1 MKEFVKLSVCGNY
14 SGKFEKM
21 VVRKEQIQSVSE
33 KQKGWD
39 DCYGAKS
46 VISITINGQEETL
59 YSDDSLD
66 EVLEILNG

>member
-14 SGKFEKM
+14 SGKFVNM
-21 VVRKEQIQSVSE
+21 LVRKEQIASVLE

-39 DCYGAKS
+39 DCYDAKT
-46 VISITINGQEETL
+46 VITITINGKEEEF